1 MNRSHYITPQE
12 YEQAAANGIS
22 YSCLT
27 KRIRYYNWDRQTALT
42 KPAQRDSHIN
52 YSKIAQANGIKYATF
67 QKRVVRYN
75 WSPERAATTP
85 PQDKYELLLAG
96 REMRR
101 KASEEIHS
109 IREANGIPYST
120 FMQRIRKG
128 MDINK
133 AATQRRARL

>member
-1 MNRSHYITPQE
+1 MNRSHYITPEE
-12 YEQAAANGIS
+12 YDTAAANGIS

-52 YSKIAQANGIKYATF
+52 YSKIAQANGIKYATY
-67 QKRVVRYN
+67 QKRVVRYH

-85 PQDKYELLLAG
+85 PQNKLELL
-96 REMRR
+96 REIQQSNR
-101 KASEEIHS
+101 KVSIEIHS
-109 IREANGIPYST
+109 IREENGIPYST

-128 MDINK
+128 MDVNK
-133 AATQRRARL
+133 AATERRVKR